1 MDITI
6 GILLIIAAIFLI
18 IAVLLQS
25 DKDKNLSGAIA
36 GGSAETFYSKNKSK
50 GIDGWLPKVT
60 TVVAIVFAVLVLVSF
75 IIQDDTDLDDIYDEL
90 TAIDSESESAESSEE
105 SSAAGSESEGDESD
119 SDSAS
124 GSADESADEPADSD
138 SQSAEEEPG
147 ESSSAA

>member
-25 DKDKNLSGAIA
+25 DKDKSLSGAIA
-36 GGSAETFYSKNKSK
+36 GGSAETFYGKNKGK

-75 IIQDDTDLDDIYDEL
+75 VIQDDADLNDIYDEL
-90 TAIDSESESAESSEE
+90 TGTEAVTTEDTTDEGTGTEGDTSDDISDEGTGTEGDVTEGS
-105 SSAAGSESEGDESD
+105 GSETAE
-119 SDSAS
+119 
-124 GSADESADEPADSD
+124 EPADST
-138 SQSAEEEPG
+138 
-147 ESSSAA
+147 SAA